1 MKVTSG
7 GEPLQKSLAFM
18 EFGCFAVDTHVAVLG
33 ARVPV
38 IRQHA
43 TEILVLGSV
52 SRKNDL

>member
-1 MKVTSG
+1 MKVTRG

-18 EFGCFAVDTHVAVLG
+18 EFGSFPVDTHVAVLR
-33 ARVPV
+33 ARVPI

>member
-1 MKVTSG
+1 M
-7 GEPLQKSLAFM
+7 QKSLAFM
-18 EFGCFAVDTHVAVLG
+18 EFGSFLVDTHVAVLR
-33 ARVPV
+33 ARVPI